1 MFSDDMFPSVILSI
15 KLFWTESKHFINDMQ
30 YSSSVW
36 TNIMMQIL
44 QFKVNVVEK
53 ERKKESQ
60 GILRSKKEEQN
71 SLSNQLVTKMK

>member
-1 MFSDDMFPSVILSI
+1 MICNILQVY
-15 KLFWTESKHFINDMQ
+15 E
-30 YSSSVW
+30 

-53 ERKKESQ
+53 ERKKASQ